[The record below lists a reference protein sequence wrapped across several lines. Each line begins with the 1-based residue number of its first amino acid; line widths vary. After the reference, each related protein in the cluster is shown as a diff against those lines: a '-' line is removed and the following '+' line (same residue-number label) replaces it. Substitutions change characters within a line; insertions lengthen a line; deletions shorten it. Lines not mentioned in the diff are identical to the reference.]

1 MNVVRAF
8 AEYLQGAG
16 VATLGQNLFISR
28 VPSSK
33 KLREE
38 NIDPNRIFWL
48 KAGGGSPVSKSVNG
62 SSTKNHVIEIYLRDL
77 EGNAVNETLQELG
90 DDLSCAG
97 CVTLEGYD
105 VVEVDTNGPWS
116 DQDLDDEERTVGL
129 LQVTITI
136 HKEC

>member
-8 AEYLQGAG
+8 AQYLGDAG
-16 VATLGQNLFISR
+16 VATLGRNLFISR

-33 KLREE
+33 KLRDEG
-38 NIDPNRIFWL
+38 IDPNRIFWL

-62 SSTKNHVIEIYLRDL
+62 SSTKNYIIEIYLRDL
-77 EGNAVNETLQELG
+77 EADDVNETLQELG

-105 VVEVDTNGPWS
+105 VMEVGTNGPWS
-116 DQDLDDEERTVGL
+116 DQDLDNEERTVGL